1 MITAHLP
8 QCATMLDGVKSKE
21 NMCTEKFS
29 VLTFDKEIYFK
40 VT

>member
-8 QCATMLDGVKSKE
+8 QSATMLDGVKSKE
-21 NMCTEKFS
+21 ICTEKFS

>member
-21 NMCTEKFS
+21 NMYRKIFG
-29 VLTFDKEIYFK
+29 LDL
-40 VT
+40 